1 MFHHQSSNQ
10 DHSQD
15 ISLVLNNQ
23 DQTAQ
28 AISKSKTTTITK
40 NQLEILFQ
48 FQIKEVGQ
56 PMIMRSKDQQQLI
69 HQRRIIHQILNQ
81 INIKTIQKYWLKEVI
96 IILQTKSTNL
106 KADKKKMSKSNR
118 FQKLRLHKLL

>member
-1 MFHHQSSNQ
+1 M
-10 DHSQD
+10 
-15 ISLVLNNQ
+15 LNNQ

-56 PMIMRSKDQQQLI
+56 PMIMRNKDQQQLI

>member
-69 HQRRIIHQILNQ
+69 HPRRIIHQILNQ